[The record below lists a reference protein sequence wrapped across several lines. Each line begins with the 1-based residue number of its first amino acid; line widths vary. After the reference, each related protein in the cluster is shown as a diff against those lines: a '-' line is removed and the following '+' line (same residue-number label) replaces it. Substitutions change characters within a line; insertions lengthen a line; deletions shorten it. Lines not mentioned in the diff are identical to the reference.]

1 MVPVATRVPTQ
12 SKLTILQ
19 SPRLQKLPWLV
30 HGFSTRQG
38 GYSRV
43 YGGRSLNLRFTKT
56 DSKAKGERKRAQFL
70 APPGAGARHS
80 WPLAT
85 LRQTHSDIIHAI
97 TKLPDE
103 PPCGDGLLTNTPGLL
118 LALQTADCPPV

>member
-43 YGGRSLNLRFTKT
+43 YGGPSLNLGFNKT
-56 DSKAKGERKRAQFL
+56 DSHAMVERHRVALLAQL
-70 APPGAGARHS
+70 GAGAPHS

-85 LRQTHSDIIHAI
+85 LRQAHSDIIHAI

-103 PPCGDGLLTNTPGLL
+103 PP
-118 LALQTADCPPV
+118 